1 MIDERRAVYAGVG
14 TRELFVAGE
23 GPAVVLLHGFSHS
36 ADAWRPLLDR
46 FEEAGQAAVAVD
58 LPGFGAADSARPGA
72 WLPQGDRFVGE
83 VIAQHGRNTS
93 VVLVGNSLGAYL
105 ALRAAASPQRLPIR
119 GIVPTGTPGM
129 GWTRLVRVGQLG
141 AARFLARATVCTPRP
156 LRAYLADAVV
166 GRLIYGNQASRDKK
180 MVRTLSSQLY
190 GRGDAHKLLV
200 QGLRMKAE
208 VDGEPAI
215 TGISCP
221 TVLVHGRRDRL
232 VALASSQG
240 WHQAIPQSRLVVL
253 DHAGHC
259 PQLDE
264 PDYIVG
270 ISRGLTAGDADQS
283 RPA

>member
-14 TRELFVAGE
+14 TRELFVEGE

-46 FEEAGQAAVAVD
+46 FDEAGQAAVAVD

-83 VIAQHGRNTS
+83 MIARHGRDAP

-105 ALRAAASPQRLPIR
+105 TLRAAASPQRLPIR

-141 AARFLARATVCTPRP
+141 GARLLARATVCTPRII
-156 LRAYLADAVV
+156 RAYLADAVI
-166 GRLIYGNQASRDKK
+166 GRLIYGNRTSRDKK

-190 GRGDAHKLLV
+190 GRRDAHELLV

-232 VALASSQG
+232 VALASSEG
-240 WHQAIPQSRLVVL
+240 WHQAIPRSRLVVL
-253 DHAGHC
+253 DRAGHC
-259 PQLDE
+259 PQLDATDE
-264 PDYIVG
+264 IVS
-270 ISRGLTAGDADQS
+270 IVRGLTEVASEQS